1 MNIVMTTL
9 FGLEALVAEELRDL
23 GYDPTQITVSDGQ
36 VVLDAGAGAA
46 LASAR
51 LNINLRTAERVLV
64 QLASY
69 EAKDFDTL
77 FEQAKVLPWEDWIDR
92 GYAFHVNGYSRKS
105 VLFGIPACQ
114 SLIKKAIVTR
124 LASAYGLAPGSHVQE
139 DQNLGLIRIQF
150 GIVKDQVTIM
160 VDTSGDGLHK
170 RGYRPLRHEAPL
182 KETLAA
188 ALVRLSMFRANSP
201 EALFDPFCGSGTIPI
216 EAALIARNIAPGLR
230 RKFAAEQ
237 WSLVG
242 PQAFAEARKE
252 ARDLIRPA
260 TDAEV
265 YIFGSDLAPQAIEV
279 STENARMAGVAA
291 MIKFRTQDINSMRLD
306 ELKNWTQHDRLLV
319 IGNPPYGERLLDLE
333 AAQAIYRAT
342 CDVLIPDG
350 ALSEGIRLTLIT
362 PDEEFEPIAGRPAD
376 KRRKLY
382 NGMIRCMMY
391 HYFKQTTSKGAL

>member
-1 MNIVMTTL
+1 MNIIMTTL
-9 FGLEALVAEELRDL
+9 FGLESLVAEELRDL
-23 GYDPTQITVSDGQ
+23 GYDPSQISVSDGQ

-46 LASAR
+46 LAVAR
-51 LNINLRTAERVLV
+51 LNLNLRTAERVLI
-64 QLASY
+64 QLATY

-77 FEQAKVLPWEDWIDR
+77 FEQAKKLPWEDWIDR
-92 GYAFHVNGYSRKS
+92 NYAFHVNGYSRKS
-105 VLFGIPACQ
+105 ALFGIPACQ

-124 LASAYGLAPGSHVQE
+124 LASAYKLAPGSQIRE

-150 GIVKDQVTIM
+150 GIVKDNVTIM

-188 ALVRLSMFRANSP
+188 ALIRLSMFRANSP

-216 EAALIARNIAPGLR
+216 EAALIARNVAPGLKR
-230 RKFAAEQ
+230 TFAGER
-237 WSLVG
+237 WSLIG
-242 PQAFAEARKE
+242 TQAFAEARKE

-260 TDAEV
+260 TDSGI
-265 YIFGSDLAPQAIEV
+265 YIFGSDIAPQAIAV
-279 STENARMAGVAA
+279 AAENARMAGVGE
-291 MIKFRTQDINSMRLD
+291 MISWKTQDISQLRLD
-306 ELKNWTQHDRLLV
+306 ELKTWTNHEKLLI
-319 IGNPPYGERLLDLE
+319 IGNPPYGERLLNLE
-333 AAQAIYRAT
+333 AAQAIYRST
-342 CDVLIPDG
+342 CDLLIPDG
-350 ALSEGIRLTLIT
+350 ALAEGIRMTLIT

-391 HYFKQTTSKGAL
+391 HYFKQTTAKGAR